1 MDTELPAL
9 ITVRGRSLPIF
20 VLCRPYMV
28 RLEADEV
35 NVFFFFLSLNQVLI
49 LIVKPKNMLFVSS
62 ALALQ
67 KSPQDFGSQPP
78 ASLPTLLAVFIFSRF
93 FMRIRMEMEDGHS
106 IPYGVSCY

>member
-1 MDTELPAL
+1 MTSLPYLLPFVVCVDVNKVAAMDGHRALPAL

-28 RLEADEV
+28 RVKADEV
-35 NVFFFFLSLNQVLI
+35 NVVFFSLNQVLI
-49 LIVKPKNMLFVSS
+49 LIVKPKNMLLVSS

-78 ASLPTLLAVFIFSRF
+78 A
-93 FMRIRMEMEDGHS
+93 
-106 IPYGVSCY
+106 